1 MPLRRVA
8 IRSNP
13 GYHRAHGQVAAPSLI
28 RTPETVSGPKT
39 KTCIRGMLISSEE
52 AASVAVRA
60 LMNAGVPEASA
71 QLQAELLVDSEQR
84 GLRSHGLLR
93 LPRLVERIRNGVA
106 DPVTV
111 GEHRW
116 HGDALL
122 LVHGANGLGPVV
134 AREALREISERAK
147 STGIACASI
156 ASSNHLG
163 ALAWYVRDV
172 AAAGQICIAL
182 TTSEAIMHPHGGRHA
197 MVGSNPIA
205 IGVPAHPRPLV
216 LDMATSRISM
226 GQVID
231 YINRGD
237 ELEPGWA
244 RDASGEP
251 TTDPR
256 AARDGSIAP
265 VGGAKGYGLGI
276 AFEVLVA
283 SLTGSALGTSVVG
296 TLDSIHPANKG
307 DVFIILN
314 VPHASVVEQVSAYLN
329 GVRASPAADTAEPIV
344 VPGDRSDQRKQHAI
358 VHGLDVS
365 DGLWAQLIA
374 MSGPA
379 IDKAPDGMAT
389 DQ

>member
-1 MPLRRVA
+1 
-8 IRSNP
+8 
-13 GYHRAHGQVAAPSLI
+13 
-28 RTPETVSGPKT
+28 
-39 KTCIRGMLISSEE
+39 MLIGTEE
-52 AASVAVRA
+52 VASVAVRT
-60 LMNAGVPEASA
+60 LVNAGVPEPAA
-71 QLQAELLVDSEQR
+71 QIQAELLVDSEQR
-84 GLRSHGLLR
+84 GLPSHGILR

-106 DPVTV
+106 DPVAV
-111 GEHRW
+111 GEHSW

-122 LVHGANGLGPVV
+122 LVDGANGLGPVV
-134 AREALREISERAK
+134 AHEALRAICERAH
-147 STGIACASI
+147 STGIACAAI

-205 IGVPAHPRPLV
+205 IGVPAQPRPLV

-226 GQVID
+226 GKVID
-231 YINRGD
+231 YANRGH

-244 RDASGEP
+244 HDGSGEP
-251 TTDPR
+251 TTDPKE
-256 AARDGSIAP
+256 ARNGSIAP
-265 VGGAKGYGLGI
+265 MGGAKGYGLGL

-307 DVFIILN
+307 DVFIVVD

-329 GVRASPAADTAEPIV
+329 SVRASPAADATDPIA
-344 VPGDRSDQRKQHAI
+344 VPGDRSDQRKQHAT
-358 VHGLDVS
+358 VRGLDIA
-365 DGLWAQLIA
+365 DGLWAQILA
-374 MSGPA
+374 MSQP
-379 IDKAPDGMAT
+379 PT
-389 DQ
+389 DSSA

>member
-1 MPLRRVA
+1 
-8 IRSNP
+8 
-13 GYHRAHGQVAAPSLI
+13 
-28 RTPETVSGPKT
+28 
-39 KTCIRGMLISSEE
+39 MLISSEE
-52 AASVAVRA
+52 AVAVAVRA
-60 LMNAGVPEASA
+60 LMKVGVPEAAA
-71 QLQAELLVDSEQR
+71 QMQAELLVDSEQR
-84 GLRSHGLLR
+84 GLPSHGLLR

-106 DPVTV
+106 DPVTR

-122 LVHGANGLGPVV
+122 LVDGANGLGPVV
-134 AREALREISERAK
+134 AREALRTIRERAK
-147 STGIACASI
+147 STGIACAAI

-182 TTSEAIMHPHGGRHA
+182 TTSEAIMHPYGGRHA

-226 GQVID
+226 GKVID
-231 YINRGD
+231 HVNRGD

-251 TTDPR
+251 TTDPS
-256 AARDGSIAP
+256 AARNGSIAP
-265 VGGAKGYGLGI
+265 MGGAKGYGLGL

-283 SLTGSALGTSVVG
+283 SLAGSGLGTRVVG
-296 TLDSIHPANKG
+296 TLDSIHPSNKG
-307 DVFIILN
+307 DVFIVAN
-314 VPHASVVEQVSAYLN
+314 VPHASVVEQVSAYLD
-329 GVRASPAADTAEPIV
+329 GVRASPAADAADPVV
-344 VPGDRSDQRKQHAI
+344 VPGDRSAHRKQHAI
-358 VHGLDVS
+358 VRGLDIP

-374 MSGPA
+374 ISEPA
-379 IDKAPDGMAT
+379 GDRASDGTPT
-389 DQ
+389 DR